1 MSRWH
6 ESSCETPK
14 VFLKG
19 GAPHCSTCGAGF
31 SQEVALKAQTAAS
44 APPPI
49 PPDEP
54 CGRLNLRWPPS
65 VLYTG
70 SDEISKLYTGAE
82 FSRISASATPHSLIY
97 GTKLPRD
104 KIRLACLS
112 PSGEESAPIHL
123 GLENHILANSLE
135 YETVSY
141 MWGGEDGDYTTYK
154 PVYIGPY
161 WDVIMQTRNCH
172 EMLRT
177 ARLARKPRIIWVDA
191 ICINQQD
198 DVERS
203 EQVANMAKIYEQ
215 CSRVIVYLGQDLVI
229 PVESDSVL
237 PRRRLHE
244 LESDPVFLSSSR
256 QITLAG
262 ILSRRYFS
270 RVWVI
275 QELVLSQR
283 AIIRIGTCEAWA
295 DSRTWHSL
303 SRSWRW
309 DSTGA
314 PWVQHMAQKAVP
326 VQNILGVLRL
336 VSKSQASDPRDKLFG
351 VIGLYPDG
359 ASELPPDYSISV
371 QHVLTGF
378 FAYCIIRLKESHLFF
393 RAAGLDAPASTPS
406 WVPNWA
412 TDWPIIFTE
421 PDVQTADAI
430 SCIKDWLGTDRFAP
444 LQPDPQVRGW
454 QDDQLST
461 WAKDLFRRCPWYHN
475 ATVNANTG
483 ALSIYLTHFCA
494 LSHRPR
500 QVPLKTK
507 SWSSIFD
514 FCGPKTRF
522 FLVSEYPLDTLI
534 EPDHDFLRKVDN
546 LNTYKLVAACTHL
559 FLADFSPTVP
569 VSINS
574 TPFQLDLARALLEAK
589 MSDVKMEGVATF
601 FPGAICG
608 WDTFPTYYGMHDQ
621 KNHSSAG
628 FRAAYLSCID
638 PQYRPRIVDDFIILS
653 FTSRPKNWPNTRS
666 GYDTTRSIA
675 IRAPGK
681 LAFYQVPG
689 NWQKQHLGRWVDD
702 TFDYKLSSGK
712 LVRKPARFKFG
723 GPLSAVHV
731 RAPMKFVWE
740 AMKCWFSCLAD
751 IHRILGCSI
760 SELESLLR
768 YGSSEEEHHLIG
780 SVPGDFRDFAGD
792 GRTYQVQIV

>member
-6 ESSCETPK
+6 EPSCETPK
-14 VFLKG
+14 VFLEG
-19 GAPHCSTCGAGF
+19 DAPHCSTCGAG
-31 SQEVALKAQTAAS
+31 
-44 APPPI
+44 PY
-49 PPDEP
+49 
-54 CGRLNLRWPPS
+54 GRLNSVGLHPFRIRDLMRYIKIIYRSGVLKNFSLRN
-65 VLYTG
+65 
-70 SDEISKLYTGAE
+70 A
-82 FSRISASATPHSLIY
+82 SLI
-97 GTKLPRD
+97 D
-104 KIRLACLS
+104 IRSQAVTRQNSISLLI
-112 PSGEESAPIHL
+112 PIGEESAPIYL
-123 GLENHILANSLE
+123 
-135 YETVSY
+135 TVSY
-141 MWGGEDGDYTTYK
+141 MWGGKDRGYTTCK

-161 WDVIMQTRNCH
+161 WDAIMQTRNYH

-177 ARLARKPRIIWVDA
+177 ARLARKPRIIWVDV

-198 DVERS
+198 DVEHA

-229 PVESDSVL
+229 PVKPGSVL
-237 PRRRLHE
+237 AWRGLHE
-244 LESDPVFLSSSR
+244 LESDPVSLSSSR
-256 QITLAG
+256 HITLAG

-283 AIIRIGTCEAWA
+283 AIIRVCGT
-295 DSRTWHSL
+295 RP
-303 SRSWRW
+303 
-309 DSTGA
+309 A
-314 PWVQHMAQKAVP
+314 PWMQHIAQKAVP

-371 QHVLTGF
+371 QHVFTGF

-393 RAAGLDAPASTPS
+393 RAAGLDTPESTPS

-421 PDVQTADAI
+421 PAVQTANAI
-430 SCIKDWLGTDRFAP
+430 SCIKDWLGNDRFAP
-444 LQPDPQVRGW
+444 LQPDPRVRGW

-461 WAKDLFRRCPWYHN
+461 WAEDLFRRCPWYHN
-475 ATVNANTG
+475 ATVDANTG

-500 QVPLKTK
+500 QVPLKTR

-514 FCGPKTRF
+514 FCGPRTRF
-522 FLVSEYPLDTLI
+522 FLVSVSPLYTLI
-534 EPDHDFLRKVDN
+534 EPNHDCLVDN

-559 FLADFSPTVP
+559 FLAEFSPIVP

-574 TPFQLDLARALLEAK
+574 IPFQLDLALVLLEAE

-628 FRAAYLSCID
+628 FRAAYLSCVD
-638 PQYRPRIVDDFIILS
+638 PQYCPCIVDDFISLS
-653 FTSRPKNWPNTRS
+653 FTSRPKNRPNTRS

-702 TFDYKLSSGK
+702 TFDYKLSGGK
-712 LVRKPARFKFG
+712 LVRRPARFKFG
-723 GPLSAVHV
+723 SPLSAVHV

-751 IHRILGCSI
+751 IHGILGCSI

-792 GRTYQVQIV
+792 ERTYQVQIV